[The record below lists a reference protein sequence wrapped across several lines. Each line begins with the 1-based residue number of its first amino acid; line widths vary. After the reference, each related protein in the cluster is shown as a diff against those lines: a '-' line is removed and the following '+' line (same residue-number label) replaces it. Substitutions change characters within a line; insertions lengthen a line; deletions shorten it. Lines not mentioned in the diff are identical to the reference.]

1 MRNEIEKIQAPA
13 QIQKVLTVDA
23 KGIEERNDLLAVE
36 APLEI
41 RLGYGRKEDR
51 VQKSISITMR
61 TPGHDLELSMGFLF
75 GEGIIRA
82 KEDVYSIRHCKDQGK
97 EESRGNVVRVELA
110 ETCQPDLK
118 KLERQFYTTSSCG
131 VCGKASI
138 EAIQNLHCEFIPLK
152 RDWIKTDLIHGLGK
166 KLREKQQI
174 FSHTGG
180 LHAAALFNEQ
190 GELLRL
196 REDVGRHNALDKLM
210 GAEFYE
216 GKLPAEDKILF
227 LSGRI
232 SFELVQKALA
242 ARIPLI
248 VAVGAPSSLAV
259 ELAEESGISLIGFAR
274 QHRFNIYTHTQR
286 LHL

>member
-1 MRNEIEKIQAPA
+1 MRHETEKIQAPA

-82 KEDVYSIRHCKDQGK
+82 KEDIYSVKHCTDLGK

-110 ETCQPDLK
+110 EDCQPDLK

-131 VCGKASI
+131 VCGKTSI

-152 RDWIKTDLIHGLGK
+152 KGWIKADLIHGLGK
-166 KLREKQQI
+166 KVGERQQI

-180 LHAAALFNEQ
+180 LHAAALFSEE
-190 GELLRL
+190 GELIRV
-196 REDVGRHNALDKLM
+196 REDVGRHNALDKLI

-216 GKLPAEDKILF
+216 AKLPAEDKILF

-274 QHRFNIYTHTQR
+274 QHRFNIYTNTQR